1 MIFILRPSR
10 LFRAISSPF
19 FIPAVC
25 ISVISVLSSPDFCFD
40 NVTDIDI
47 DFLEWNGIKAV
58 LLDIDNTLT
67 QHNGTEPYDGV
78 REWVDS
84 IKSAGVKVAI
94 ISNAKDEQ
102 RVRLFAEK
110 LEIDNYIWDAKKP
123 FTKGFGQL
131 TKDLGVDKSEV
142 VVIGDQIFTDV
153 LYANCVGAMSILVD
167 PKDKKEAL
175 SIRIKRILE
184 IPFRGLIDFENRK

>member
-1 MIFILRPSR
+1 M
-10 LFRAISSPF
+10 
-19 FIPAVC
+19 
-25 ISVISVLSSPDFCFD
+25 ISVLSSPDFCFD